1 MSDFDTLFFQAIKVN
16 GNTVIR
22 NYQCLI
28 KR

>member
-1 MSDFDTLFFQAIKVN
+1 MSDFDTLLFQAIKVN
-16 GNTVIR
+16 GNTVVT